1 MQRLP
6 PPPAHA
12 AIAVVMLTP
21 ACELRCSFCGAEEG
35 FGVLG
40 RLQARAM
47 VEGLSMQ
54 GFESV
59 VFGGGEPTLWPHG
72 LRELCAA
79 ARARGLLTQIGTSA
93 AKLPV
98 DAAEWREVDR
108 WVLPL
113 ESGKAEVHDALRSCE
128 GGHHAKV
135 LRALHGFALQGAS
148 VTVSTVARRGAEE
161 DLQSVGSLLE
171 GLKRS
176 GLRLHAWHVYRF
188 QAMGRLGRL
197 NGDRFALSDEEWA
210 QSTGRLK
217 QRFGKLP
224 LLLRPDMMHS
234 HDVAFFWN
242 TPQGLW
248 RQGPGGWQGLVETE
262 TLGALCY

>member
-6 PPPAHA
+6 APPAHA
-12 AIAVVMLTP
+12 SVAVVMLTP
-21 ACELRCSFCGAEEG
+21 ACQLRCSFCGADES
-35 FGVLG
+35 FGVLS
-40 RLQARAM
+40 RLQARAL
-47 VEGLSMQ
+47 VEGLSLQ

-72 LRELCAA
+72 LREICAA

-93 AKLPV
+93 AALPQDV
-98 DAAEWREVDR
+98 AEWREVDR

-113 ESGKAEVHDALRSCE
+113 ESGKAEAHDAVRNCE
-128 GGHHAKV
+128 GGHHGKV
-135 LRALHGFALQGAS
+135 LRALHGFAMQGQS
-148 VTVSTVARRGAEE
+148 VTVSTVARHGAEE
-161 DLQSVGSLLE
+161 DLFSVGSLLE
-171 GLKRS
+171 GLRAA

-197 NGDRFALSDEEWA
+197 NGERFALSDEEWA
-210 QSTGRLK
+210 ETSRDLK
-217 QRFGKLP
+217 RRFDKLP

-242 TPQGLW
+242 TPKGLW
-248 RQGPGGWQGLVETE
+248 RQGPGQWEGLVEIE
-262 TLGALCY
+262 TLGALSY

>member
-12 AIAVVMLTP
+12 AIAVLMLTP

-262 TLGALCY
+262 TLGALSY

>member
-1 MQRLP
+1 MQRLT

-12 AIAVVMLTP
+12 GIAVVMLTP
-21 ACELRCSFCGAEEG
+21 ACELHCSFCGAEES
-35 FGVLG
+35 FGVLS
-40 RLQARAM
+40 RLQARAL
-47 VEGLSMQ
+47 VEGLSTQ

-72 LRELCAA
+72 LREICAA

-93 AKLPV
+93 YRLPGDV
-98 DAAEWREVDR
+98 SEWREVDR

-113 ESGKAEVHDALRSCE
+113 ESGRAEAHDALRTCE

-135 LRALHGFALQGAS
+135 LRALHGFAMQGAS
-148 VTVSTVARRGAEE
+148 VTVSTVARRGAED
-161 DLQSVGSLLE
+161 DLLSAGALLE
-171 GLKRS
+171 SLRAA

-197 NGDRFALSDEEWA
+197 NGGRFALSDEEWA
-210 QSTGRLK
+210 QTSQRLK
-217 QRFGKLP
+217 QRFEKLP

-234 HDVAFFWN
+234 HEVAFFWA
-242 TPQGLW
+242 TPKGLW
-248 RQGPGGWQGLVETE
+248 RQGPGQWHGLVETE
-262 TLGALCY
+262 TLGALSY